1 VWEGEERLE
10 GVVGDGEKGREK
22 IEGFWESWD
31 YEKSDGSKEDL
42 RRFTI
47 WMGEHGVYYRSGT
60 ELKH

>member
-1 VWEGEERLE
+1 ME

-47 WMGEHGVYYRSGT
+47 WMGDHGVYYRSGS